1 MKTVEIRVKLLG
13 FLARLHGSGEAA
25 LRFDESPR
33 LRDLLE
39 KLARR
44 KRRFRKAIFDEDGGL
59 RWNLLILVNRRD
71 ISVLEGLDTRLRD
84 GDEVVLAP
92 VSHIG

>member
-1 MKTVEIRVKLLG
+1 MKTVEIHVKLLG
-13 FLARLHGSGEAA
+13 FLARLYGSGEAA

-39 KLARR
+39 KLAGR